1 MKDRVDIIKYASIIA
16 IVLGIIVIFFF
27 INVNQEYYSVIY
39 IKPNSTIYTP
49 SDHNLTFEYGVKS
62 FENGKSN
69 YNLSIYSGDIKLKN
83 KQFSLNKG
91 ETLEESIKISLP
103 PETKFP
109 DKISLSLNHGND
121 TEEVHFWLR

>member
-16 IVLGIIVIFFF
+16 ITLGIIVIFFF
-27 INVNQEYYSVIY
+27 ININQEYYSIIY

-49 SDHNLTFEYGVKS
+49 NDHNLTFEYGVKS

-69 YNLSIYSGDIKLKN
+69 YNLTIYSGIIKLKN

-91 ETLEESIKISLP
+91 ETLEENIKISLP

-109 DKISLSLNHGND
+109 DKISLMLNHGNF